1 MNVQSSDDFLKVE
14 TREDAVIARFTR
26 QMSLCGDVAEAVAE
40 QFVSLLSE
48 SDRHRLLV
56 DFGNVDSL
64 SSFMLGQLVKLNR
77 TAEAAGRK
85 FGLFNLRLHIRE
97 ILDVSRLNLIL
108 ALYTD
113 EADALRGS

>member
-1 MNVQSSDDFLKVE
+1 MNLQSSDDFLEVQ

-26 QMSLCGDVAEAVAE
+26 QMSLAGEVVEEVAER
-40 QFVSLLSE
+40 FISLLADSGQQ
-48 SDRHRLLV
+48 RLLV

-77 TAEAAGRK
+77 TAEAAGKK
-85 FGLFNLRLHIRE
+85 FGLFNLRTHIRE

-108 ALYTD
+108 SLYQD

>member
-1 MNVQSSDDFLKVE
+1 MNLQSSDDILEVM

-26 QMSLCGDVAEAVAE
+26 QMSLNGEVAEAVAE
-40 QFVSLLSE
+40 RFVSLLADL
-48 SDRHRLLV
+48 DRQRLLV

-77 TAEAAGRK
+77 TAEAAEKR

-108 ALYTD
+108 SLYQD